1 MLKGQFALTFEI
13 GDSGYEPEINP
24 IIIIKNLVNSS

>member
-13 GDSGYEPEINP
+13 DDFGYEPEINP
-24 IIIIKNLVNSS
+24 IIIIIKI